1 MKTNPYFKA
10 SSSDSGSH
18 ISRRDAAHWIALGR
32 KSRDRAVYRVRHPG
46 VKAYLI
52 MRRNELLATIV
63 LY

>member
-1 MKTNPYFKA
+1 MKVTPYFKA
-10 SSSDSGSH
+10 SASCSGAH
-18 ISRRDAAHWIALGR
+18 ISRSDAAQWINLGR
-32 KSRDRAVYRVRHPG
+32 KSRDRRVCRVRHPG